1 MIAQP
6 YDYFLVAWFLFAGL
20 STAYVTFDQFRN
32 NPERTVMRWGFIL
45 VTLYMGPFGL
55 LLYVLAYSRDQPF
68 SAGLIHLTA
77 WGPEPRL
84 DLAPTIRIRNVTPCA
99 TRLDSR
105 RKPNLTSRGCDT
117 WLRCPNSKVT
127 TPMRRFVLTAAA
139 AALILATNAQAAETT
154 GTVIAVNTKSD
165 SITLSDGKVYTLPEG
180 IEAESLKVGDKV
192 KVTFTQSKG
201 RNRASSLVK
210 AK

>member
-1 MIAQP
+1 
-6 YDYFLVAWFLFAGL
+6 
-20 STAYVTFDQFRN
+20 
-32 NPERTVMRWGFIL
+32 
-45 VTLYMGPFGL
+45 
-55 LLYVLAYSRDQPF
+55 
-68 SAGLIHLTA
+68 
-77 WGPEPRL
+77 
-84 DLAPTIRIRNVTPCA
+84 
-99 TRLDSR
+99 
-105 RKPNLTSRGCDT
+105 
-117 WLRCPNSKVT
+117 
-127 TPMRRFVLTAAA
+127 MRRFVLTAAA

-154 GTVIAVNTKSD
+154 GTVVAVNTKSD